1 MKAIGILNSGSPETL
16 GEQFVAFH
24 RGLEEAGYVDGQNVT
39 TVYRWCY
46 DDYKRGDLRKLEA
59 LAAELVKL
67 PVAVLVAA
75 GGPVSA
81 LAAKAVVKRTPIVF
95 TTVTDPVKSG
105 LVKSLEK
112 PGGKLT
118 GTAGLTSELDAAR
131 LELLHE
137 LDPKADAIGVIVNAN
152 RPGDNPNKLSDDLTA
167 KAADLRVKL
176 VRLPAGANGDVAT
189 AFKAVAKQ
197 KVKALLVAAD
207 PLFNSRRAEVVAL
220 AAERKLPAIYQWRG
234 FAVAGGLMSYGPS
247 IAEAYHQAG
256 VYAGRILDGAEPAD
270 LPVMVPTKF
279 ELVINLEAAEKLRL
293 TIPPKLIARATL
305 LRRH

>member
-1 MKAIGILNSGSPETL
+1 MKVVGILNSGSPETL

-39 TVYRWCY
+39 TQYRWCY
-46 DDYKRGDLRKLEA
+46 DDYKRGDHRKLEA

-81 LAAKAVVKRTPIVF
+81 LAAKAAARRTPIVF

-105 LVKSLEK
+105 LVKSLDR
-112 PGGKLT
+112 PGGRLT
-118 GTAGLTSELDAAR
+118 GTAGLTSELDPAR

-137 LDPKADAIGVIVNAN
+137 LCPKADAIGVIVNPN
-152 RPGDNPNKLSDDLTA
+152 RPGERDQLSDNLKA
-167 KAADLRVKL
+167 KADDLRVKL
-176 VRLPAGANGDVAT
+176 VRLPTGANGDIAT
-189 AFKAVAKQ
+189 AFKALAKQ
-197 KVKALLVAAD
+197 KVKAVLVTAD

-220 AAERKLPAIYQWRG
+220 AAQQGLPAIYQWRG

-247 IAEAYHQAG
+247 IGEAYHQAG
-256 VYAGRILDGAEPAD
+256 VYVGRILDGAKPED
-270 LPVMVPTKF
+270 LPVMMPTKF
-279 ELVINLEAAEKLRL
+279 ELVINLETAEKLRL